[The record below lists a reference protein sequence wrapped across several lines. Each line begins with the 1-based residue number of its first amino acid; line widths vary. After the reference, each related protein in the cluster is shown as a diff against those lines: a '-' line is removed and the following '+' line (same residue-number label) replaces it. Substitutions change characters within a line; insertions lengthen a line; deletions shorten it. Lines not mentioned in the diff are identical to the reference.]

1 MLGVQEHL
9 VILQGFMV
17 EESIQMKIEE
27 KWWQKL

>member
-1 MLGVQEHL
+1 MLWVQEHL